1 MLLDKRK
8 RFLVCSLI
16 LSLVLFSIQLVNDQ
30 SFKFVAIGLLG
41 ILSFILFWWS
51 LREGIKSKISLLVIV
66 LPVYYSVGV
75 ALFWFLL
82 PNTIWVTAVIVLLY
96 GISIYLLFLTENVFS
111 VSSLKTI
118 ALYRAAKGV
127 GFLFTLIAFF
137 LVLNAIISLRLS
149 FLYEGILVLFIIFPL
164 YLQGF
169 WTSTL
174 QDKMNSR
181 LVNISLVSSLLQA
194 QVSIILFFW
203 PVGIMVGS
211 LFLTIYFYILLGL
224 GQNELE
230 ERLFPQTIREYLTVG
245 TVVFIVMLFSTRWTG
260 H

>member
-1 MLLDKRK
+1 MLSDKRK
-8 RFLVCSLI
+8 RFVVCSLI
-16 LSLVLFSIQLVNDQ
+16 LSLTLLSIQLINDQ
-30 SFKFVAIGLLG
+30 IYKFVSIG
-41 ILSFILFWWS
+41 ILGLFTFVLFWWS
-51 LREGIKSKISLLVIV
+51 LKEGIKTRISFLVMV
-66 LPVYYSVGV
+66 LPVYYSVGA

-82 PNTIWVTAVIVLLY
+82 PNTIWVTTTIVILY

-137 LVLNAIISLRLS
+137 LALNAIISLRLS
-149 FLYEGILVLFIIFPL
+149 YFYEGMLVLVFTFPL

-181 LVNISLVSSLLQA
+181 LKFLSLVSCLLQA

-203 PVGIMVGS
+203 PVGIIVGS
-211 LFLTIYFYILLGL
+211 LFLTIFFYILLGL

-230 ERLFPQTIREYLTVG
+230 DRLFPQTVREYLTVG
-245 TVVFIVMLFSTRWTG
+245 TVVFIVMLFSTSWIG
-260 H
+260 Y